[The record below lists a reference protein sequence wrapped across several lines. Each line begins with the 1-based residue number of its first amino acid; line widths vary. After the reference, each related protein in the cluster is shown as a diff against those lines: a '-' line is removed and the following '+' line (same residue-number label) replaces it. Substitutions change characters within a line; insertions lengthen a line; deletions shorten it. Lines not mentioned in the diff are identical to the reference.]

1 VPIHRGPAVDAHAH
15 ALRARAFTRDGEIYL
30 PDTPNRHPAATLA
43 HELTHVVQQR
53 HFGPDLP
60 AEWTAEGRALERQA
74 VAAEHRA
81 TPLVHAEPPP
91 TPVQGI
97 QRQPEPE
104 PPEPQPEPEP
114 EPEPELQPP
123 PVDEELAAHRDRLI
137 ALCTQRSVDMNDAG
151 DIGELATKLYHP
163 LRGLLRA
170 ELLVD
175 RERAGLLTDFR

>member
-1 VPIHRGPAVDAHAH
+1 MDAHAH
-15 ALRARAFTRDGEIYL
+15 ALRARAFTREGEIYL

-43 HELTHVVQQR
+43 HELTHVAQQR

-60 AEWTAEGRALERQA
+60 AEWTTEGRALERQA

-81 TPLVHAEPPP
+81 TPLIHAEPPP
-91 TPVQGI
+91 TPNEGI

-104 PPEPQPEPEP
+104 PPEPPPTPEPAP
-114 EPEPELQPP
+114 QP

-151 DIGELATKLYHP
+151 DIGELAVKLYHP